1 MQENGM
7 SQLKETYE
15 EMIVRHLAKEL
26 STSESEELMKWVNE
40 RPENQ
45 RLFEHLQSV
54 WTMAGLAT
62 SEEFSPNVDAAWN
75 KVQFRI
81 HKGQVENE
89 RGTKMIK
96 LFPTAFLKVAASVA
110 ILIAFG
116 ALFLYLKNGNQTIQL
131 AAASQRTLF
140 VLPDSSQV
148 WLQPHSSIS
157 YSKGFKGATREVK
170 LEGEGFFEVKRDENI
185 PFVVLGKKTKVHV
198 LGTSFVV
205 HSDPKGGR
213 EFVVVATGKVQFSD
227 LSNEQN
233 KVVMKAGDE
242 AFFLPNKGIELKTQ
256 TSHNAAAWK
265 TGRLRFDDTPL
276 KQVVSDLELYYGTTI
291 TVDSDAMLNCQ
302 FTGDFASA
310 PLEHVLDVI
319 SVSINATYEKQ
330 ATAYR
335 LQGAGCP

>member
-1 MQENGM
+1 M
-7 SQLKETYE
+7 SQPKETYE
-15 EMIVRHLAKEL
+15 EMIVKYLAKEL

-45 RLFEHLQSV
+45 RLFEHHQST

-75 KVQFRI
+75 KVQLRI

-89 RGTKMIK
+89 RGAKMIK
-96 LFPTAFLKVAASVA
+96 LFPTPFLRVAASVA
-110 ILIAFG
+110 ILIVFG
-116 ALFLYLKNGNQTIQL
+116 ALYLHLKNGNQTIQL
-131 AAASQRTLF
+131 AASQQRTRF
-140 VLPDSSQV
+140 VLPDSSQI
-148 WLQPHSSIS
+148 WLQPHSSVS
-157 YSKGFKGATREVK
+157 FSEGFKGETREVR
-170 LEGEGFFEVKRDENI
+170 LEGEGFFEVKRDESK
-185 PFVVLGKKTKVHV
+185 PFVVLGKKTKVQV

-205 HSDPKGGR
+205 HSDTKEER

-227 LSNEQN
+227 RSNEQT
-233 KVVMKAGDE
+233 KVVMTAGDE
-242 AFFLPNKGIELKTQ
+242 AFFLPNKGIEHKSK
-256 TSHNAAAWK
+256 TSHNATAWK
-265 TGRLRFDDTPL
+265 TGRLQFDNTPL
-276 KQVVSDLELYYGTTI
+276 KQVLTDLELYYGAKI

-310 PLEHVLDVI
+310 QLEHVLDVI

-330 ATAYR
+330 STAYR